1 MQRKS
6 SEHFEH
12 QAYTPPKG
20 VRLVFSSFIR
30 RIFVRRL
37 TLMVSRIRTAL
48 NAAIRNATAHYNRGR
63 EFSRKRTLTR
73 ETVIRLLISAEG
85 GSLAK
90 ILHDAGIQAT
100 ASALKSRP
108 KCSAQF
114 SPTSIPLAPT
124 MSSFVVIVESV
135 VVNGDTCTGYRI
147 NKWLLCGGQTVRK
160 FRSLSR
166 SKTFTKDHH
175 LLIILPY
182 IWRFS

>member
-1 MQRKS
+1 
-6 SEHFEH
+6 
-12 QAYTPPKG
+12 
-20 VRLVFSSFIR
+20 
-30 RIFVRRL
+30 
-37 TLMVSRIRTAL
+37 MVSRIRTAL

-100 ASALKSRP
+100 ASAQSAPLKSLA

-135 VVNGDTCTGYRI
+135 VVNGDTC
-147 NKWLLCGGQTVRK
+147 GGKGTV
-160 FRSLSR
+160 
-166 SKTFTKDHH
+166 
-175 LLIILPY
+175 IE
-182 IWRFS
+182 